1 MVCFF
6 IGHKDATESIMP
18 LLEAAVCKHITEYGV
33 TEFFVG
39 QYGAFD
45 RMAAQAVVKAKREF
59 PAVRL
64 TILCPFHPAERD
76 VKAPEGYD
84 STFYPPG
91 LETVPKR
98 FAIARAN
105 QYMIRHCDYL
115 IAHAWQ
121 PGSNSLR
128 LLKQAQRSGVHTT
141 NLTTFN

>member
-6 IGHKDATESIMP
+6 IEHKDTEESLMP
-18 LLEAAVCKHITEYGV
+18 LLDAAVCKHITEYGV
-33 TEFFVG
+33 TEFIVG

-45 RMAAQAVVKAKREF
+45 RMAAQAVVKAKRDF
-59 PAVRL
+59 PSVKL
-64 TILCPFHPAERD
+64 TILAPFHPAERD
-76 VKAPEGYD
+76 VKAPKGYD

-98 FAIARAN
+98 FAISHTN

-115 IAHAWQ
+115 IAYAWQ

-128 LLKQAQRSGVHTT
+128 FVKQAKKRPDIVVTEIQ
-141 NLTTFN
+141 